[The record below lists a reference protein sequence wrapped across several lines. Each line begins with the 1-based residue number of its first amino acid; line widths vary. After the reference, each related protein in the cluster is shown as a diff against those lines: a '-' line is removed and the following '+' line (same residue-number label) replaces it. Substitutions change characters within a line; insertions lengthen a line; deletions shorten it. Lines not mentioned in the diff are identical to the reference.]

1 MGFAEIIAFAAP
13 LFGEA
18 VGLAAKFAAAKA
30 EERAAIIA
38 RKDAAMAE
46 MRSAGKAESEA
57 HDTRTAETRRLIAEA
72 LASVDGHGRSSG
84 G

>member
-1 MGFAEIIAFAAP
+1 MLGTILAFAAP
-13 LFGEA
+13 LVGEA
-18 VGLAAKFAAAKA
+18 IGLIGRYISGNA
-30 EERAAIIA
+30 EERAKLEE
-38 RKDAAMAE
+38 RKQAAMAE